1 MFLFPALAAPL
12 SSLFLCNSSR
22 NFLNLA
28 VKCVSCRLEPQG
40 GLSSHSPL
48 SSHQESRQPSTEHI
62 SMQGRACWA
71 HGVRRADNVNIDM
84 YIIIMSMFQT
94 ASGNE
99 SKEVRNAVNNSPLL
113 FLILCLRVMCWLD
126 DGMTGPCVSLNHTRV
141 WSLTLAV
148 VCGSSLTPL
157 TRGWWPHTPPEH
169 NQDKL
174 NGSKTCWDIKTILG

>member
-1 MFLFPALAAPL
+1 MKWQHNVFVSTPL
-12 SSLFLCNSSR
+12 SLLPLCNSSR

-28 VKCVSCRLEPQG
+28 VECVSCWLKPQG
-40 GLSSHSPL
+40 GPSSHSPL

-62 SMQGRACWA
+62 SMQGRACCA
-71 HGVRRADNVNIDM
+71 HGARRADNVNIDM
-84 YIIIMSMFQT
+84 YIIIMSRFQT
-94 ASGNE
+94 ASWRNE

-148 VCGSSLTPL
+148 VPGSSLTPL
-157 TRGWWPHTPPEH
+157 TRGWWPHTPP
-169 NQDKL
+169 L
-174 NGSKTCWDIKTILG
+174 NTIKTN

>member
-1 MFLFPALAAPL
+1 MKWQHNVFVSTPL
-12 SSLFLCNSSR
+12 SLLPLCNSSR

-28 VKCVSCRLEPQG
+28 VKCVSCWLEPQG
-40 GLSSHSPL
+40 GPSSHSPL
-48 SSHQESRQPSTEHI
+48 SSHQESRQPRTEHI

-71 HGVRRADNVNIDM
+71 HGARRADNVNIDM

-94 ASGNE
+94 ASWNE
-99 SKEVRNAVNNSPLL
+99 SKVVRNAVNNSSFVPY
-113 FLILCLRVMCWLD
+113 CVCVWCWLD
-126 DGMTGPCVSLNHTRV
+126 DGMTGPCVSPVSLNHTRLG

-157 TRGWWPHTPPEH
+157 TRGWWPHTAPDH

-174 NGSKTCWDIKTILG
+174 NGY